1 MGFGVALIGYACLML
16 HEVGGGV
23 FAAPILAYGFFLASR
38 LNGNFLKAAVSALF
52 LFPRGVLQV
61 CSAFGFINIDE
72 LPTLNTVTFLLYLGA
87 WALMSYFWLTAVIQI
102 AHENGAQR
110 LETKARIRL
119 IITVSFLMLSG
130 SAWVLNVTG
139 VLGDL
144 GFMIASA
151 QYIMQYA
158 VIFINIFFLHT
169 CFVMI
174 TSEKQYERDKQEIA
188 KERAKALEKRQKEIQ
203 EAKRFGKKK

>member
-72 LPTLNTVTFLLYLGA
+72 LPTLNTVMNRCRNPTKSWRKSLPISWAARWKTEKILASCRMRGFCYLNSFFVLRNTDYPVFKPGLLCGKAGDVVFVRGA
-87 WALMSYFWLTAVIQI
+87 HLANGI
-102 AHENGAQR
+102 AGRFPTQ
-110 LETKARIRL
+110 KA
-119 IITVSFLMLSG
+119 
-130 SAWVLNVTG
+130 
-139 VLGDL
+139 
-144 GFMIASA
+144 
-151 QYIMQYA
+151 
-158 VIFINIFFLHT
+158 
-169 CFVMI
+169 
-174 TSEKQYERDKQEIA
+174 
-188 KERAKALEKRQKEIQ
+188 
-203 EAKRFGKKK
+203 

>member
-102 AHENGAQR
+102 AHENGAQK

-151 QYIMQYA
+151 QYIMQYV